1 MPIPIDQQSL
11 VCTILPMPWS
21 PRRRSACNEMAAR
34 SSALSSTNLSKY
46 QTSNPVA
53 RWIIRRFLD
62 QLCARV
68 AALEPNAILD
78 LGCGE
83 GVVARELT
91 RRLPDTRYT
100 GIDLSEEAL
109 RTARD
114 LNPGITFHQQS
125 VLDVEPGADR
135 SGSGPLCGG
144 SRTSR
149 AARFCSGAHRRL
161 HGRPRDRL
169 SPLGAVFSPMATCMR
184 GNYVRTWG
192 NHPEH
197 IQAFEPQ
204 SLKALLSPHFASV
217 DVETCFPWLI
227 AIGSRSTAAGRGT

>member
-1 MPIPIDQQSL
+1 M
-11 VCTILPMPWS
+11 
-21 PRRRSACNEMAAR
+21 
-34 SSALSSTNLSKY
+34 SSTNLSKY

-68 AALEPNAILD
+68 AALEPTAILD

-91 RRLPDTRYT
+91 RILPDTPYT

-109 RTARD
+109 RTARA

-125 VLDVEPGADR
+125 VLDVEPAANCADLV
-135 SGSGPLCGG
+135 LCVEVLEHLE
-144 SRTSR
+144 RPDLA
-149 AARFCSGAHRRL
+149 AARIAACTEDRAIVSVPWEPYFRL
-161 HGRPRDRL
+161 GNL
-169 SPLGAVFSPMATCMR
+169 LR

-197 IQAFEPQ
+197 IQAFEPG
-204 SLKALLSPHFASV
+204 SLKALLRPHFASV

-227 AIGSRSTAAGRGT
+227 AIGSRNTVVGRET